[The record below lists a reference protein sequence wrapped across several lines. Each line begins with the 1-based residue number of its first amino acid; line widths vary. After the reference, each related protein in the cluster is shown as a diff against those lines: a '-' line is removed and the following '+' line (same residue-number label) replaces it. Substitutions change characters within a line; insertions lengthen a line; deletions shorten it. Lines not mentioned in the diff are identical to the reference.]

1 MKHGIYILTFFM
13 TLLGL
18 SESGYAMIP
27 FFTATGDTVRR
38 AVIYFEVSETCVDSC
53 YGSNNQVA
61 AVLDSLL
68 ARNSDT
74 KYITALNVITSVSPE
89 DDESYNTNLISKRNH
104 SVSEFLQ
111 RYHSNIDVNKIHY
124 FSAGENWS
132 ELRKLAAADPNL
144 PDREE
149 VLILIDYHKNDKKK
163 IQCIYQI
170 MLHCL
175 KLLTKCWNTY
185 STMYFLS

>member
-1 MKHGIYILTFFM
+1 M
-13 TLLGL
+13 
-18 SESGYAMIP
+18 
-27 FFTATGDTVRR
+27 
-38 AVIYFEVSETCVDSC
+38 SETCVDSC

-124 FSAGENWS
+124 FQQARIGQSYVSWRQ
-132 ELRKLAAADPNL
+132 LTLTCRIVRK
-144 PDREE
+144 
-149 VLILIDYHKNDKKK
+149 
-163 IQCIYQI
+163 C
-170 MLHCL
+170 
-175 KLLTKCWNTY
+175 
-185 STMYFLS
+185 

>member
-38 AVIYFEVSETCVDSC
+38 AVIYFEVSETCVNSC
-53 YGSNNQVA
+53 YGSNNQVI

-111 RYHSNIDVNKIHY
+111 RILMLIRFIIFQQARIGQSYVSWRQLTLTCRIV
-124 FSAGENWS
+124 
-132 ELRKLAAADPNL
+132 RK
-144 PDREE
+144 
-149 VLILIDYHKNDKKK
+149 
-163 IQCIYQI
+163 C
-170 MLHCL
+170 
-175 KLLTKCWNTY
+175 
-185 STMYFLS
+185 